1 MEGEEGSPCNGGAAL
16 SQASEFGQDLLSS
29 LTRQG
34 LLGQEQP
41 PSAWPL
47 DHEASISEEVRSAY
61 LRIQFFTSSYSSD
74 ENAANT
80 AVVKSPVRY
89 NQRSFMVDHSARN
102 LKHEC
107 ETSQTD
113 TSNIVTH
120 CFPH

>member
-47 DHEASISEEVRSAY
+47 DHEASIS
-61 LRIQFFTSSYSSD
+61 
-74 ENAANT
+74 
-80 AVVKSPVRY
+80 
-89 NQRSFMVDHSARN
+89 
-102 LKHEC
+102 
-107 ETSQTD
+107 
-113 TSNIVTH
+113 
-120 CFPH
+120 